1 MNELLSRLALA
12 FGLGLL
18 MGLERGWTSRQV
30 KPGSRAAGARTFAIT
45 GLLGGLVGA
54 LARTDSAA
62 IELPGALL
70 IAAALATYAG
80 VVTVFSREENR
91 ASHTYSAT
99 TAIAAVLTFTLGV
112 YAVIGNVHVATAA
125 AVAAAGVLAFREG
138 IHHWIE
144 KITRPELESGLLLLS
159 MTFIALPILPASS
172 IGPFGGVNVRETWI
186 IAIALASVSFVAYI
200 AVRYFG
206 ERKGVLLSAVI
217 GGMVS
222 STAVAFTSARRA
234 AAGEG
239 SPRILGAATAVASAV
254 SFVRVTA
261 IASVLSP
268 SLALPVGIPL
278 IASALVACAIAA
290 VIVHRAR
297 VETPHTTGASF
308 RNPFSFGSVLLI
320 AVTMGVLIVLGRYIN
335 ARFGASGTVVAAASM
350 GLFDVDAMAVS
361 MARLVP
367 APLSPLV
374 GAQAVL
380 AGVASNTLVKVAIA
394 GAIGRGR
401 FALDVGLV
409 SFACLVV
416 GAVAM
421 LAQLAISEG

>member
-30 KPGSRAAGARTFAIT
+30 KPGSRAAGVRTFAIT

-54 LARTDSAA
+54 LARTDAGA
-62 IELPGALL
+62 LELPGALL
-70 IAAALATYAG
+70 VAVALVAYS
-80 VVTVFSREENR
+80 VVITVFSLEENR
-91 ASHTYSAT
+91 ASNSHSAT

-112 YAVIGNVHVATAA
+112 YAVLGDVHVATAA
-125 AVAAAGVLAFREG
+125 AVAATGVLALREG
-138 IHHWIE
+138 IHGWIE

-159 MTFIALPILPASS
+159 MTFIALPIVPASS
-172 IGPFGGVNVRETWI
+172 IGPFGGVNVREIWI

-206 ERKGVLLSAVI
+206 ERNGVLLSAVI
-217 GGMVS
+217 GGLVS

-239 SPRILGAATAVASAV
+239 SPRILGAATAVATAV

-268 SLALPVGIPL
+268 SPALQVGLPL
-278 IASALVACAIAA
+278 IAAALVACAIAA
-290 VIVHRAR
+290 IIVKRAR
-297 VETPHTTGASF
+297 GDGAHQMSGAF
-308 RNPFSFGSVLLI
+308 RNPFSFWSVLLL

-335 ARFGASGTVVAAASM
+335 ARFGASGTVAAAASM
-350 GLFDVDAMAVS
+350 GLFDVDAMTVS
-361 MARLVP
+361 LARLGP
-367 APLSPLV
+367 ESLTPPS
-374 GAQAVL
+374 GAEAVL
-380 AGVASNTLVKVAIA
+380 AGVASNTLVKVVIA
-394 GAIGRGR
+394 AAIGRGR
-401 FALDVGLV
+401 FAFGVGLV
-409 SFACLVV
+409 SLGCLVV

-421 LAQLAISEG
+421 LGDRAMS